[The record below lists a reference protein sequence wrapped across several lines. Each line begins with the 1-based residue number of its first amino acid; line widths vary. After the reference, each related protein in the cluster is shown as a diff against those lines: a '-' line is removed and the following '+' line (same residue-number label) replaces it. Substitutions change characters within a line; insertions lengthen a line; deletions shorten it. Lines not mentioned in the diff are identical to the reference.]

1 MITVY
6 RSDDVGAPTLSGTA
20 GHLNNVLTACLV
32 NGYGSQPAAGWT
44 KPYTGTNLAVFRPPA
59 GNQFYLRLDDSNSTY
74 PAFRGYRAMTAV
86 STGTGLFPT
95 TVQLSGGIRSVKAPS
110 SGTTV
115 RPWIVIASPRSFYL
129 WILWNATDIGA
140 VNTGADMFFF
150 GDIASYLP
158 GDAYGAAIIGK
169 TTADATAANS
179 LFGNNLT
186 TGAQAAGHY
195 LAGDFAQSG
204 NAAQFALLQSV
215 IAASAFCGAA
225 GSFYPDPITGGMLL
239 ERLRIVEGGMAQKL
253 VRGHLP
259 GCFNPIH
266 PLPANHLDL
275 LQGRGVMLGTDMLV
289 LYTGGTEGRVVM
301 SLNEA
306 DWYPVV

>member
-6 RSDDVGAPTLSGTA
+6 RSDDASAPILSGTA
-20 GHLNNVLTACLV
+20 GHLINVLTGCLV
-32 NGYGSQPAAGWT
+32 TGYGSQPAAGWT
-44 KPYTGTNLAVFRPPA
+44 KPYTGTNLAVFLPPA
-59 GNQFYLRLDDSNSTY
+59 GNQFYLRVDDSNATY
-74 PAFRGYRAMTAV
+74 PVFRGYRAMTAV
-86 STGTGLFPT
+86 SAGTGLFPT
-95 TVQLSGGIRSVKAPS
+95 TVQLSGGIRSVKAPAS
-110 SGTTV
+110 SSTV

-129 WILWNATDIGA
+129 WIFWNGTDIGA
-140 VNTGADMFFF
+140 VNTSVDMFFF
-150 GDIASYLP
+150 GDIVSYLP
-158 GDAYGAAIIGK
+158 GDAHGAAIIGK
-169 TTADATAANS
+169 IAADANASSS

>member
-6 RSDDVGAPTLSGTA
+6 RSDDAGAPTLSGTA
-20 GHLNNVLTACLV
+20 GHLINVLTGCLV
-32 NGYGSQPAAGWT
+32 TGYGSQPAAGWT
-44 KPYTGTNLAVFRPPA
+44 KPYTGTNLAVFQPPE
-59 GNQFYLRLDDSNSTY
+59 GNQFYLRVDDVNATY
-74 PAFRGYRAMTAV
+74 PIFRGYRAMTAV

-95 TVQLSGGIRSVKAPS
+95 TIQLSGGIRGVKSAA

-129 WILWNATDIGA
+129 WISWNATDMGA
-140 VNTGADMFFF
+140 VSTSVDMFFF

-158 GDAYGAAIIGK
+158 GDAHGAAIIGK
-169 TTADATAANS
+169 IVADASAPSS

-204 NAAQFALLQSV
+204 NAAQCACLQSV
-215 IAASAFCGAA
+215 IAASPYCGYA

-239 ERLRIVEGGMAQKL
+239 ERLRIVEGGTVQKL

-259 GCFNPIH
+259 GCYNPIH
-266 PLPANHLDL
+266 PNPATHLDV
-275 LQGRGVMLGTDMLV
+275 LQGRGAMLGTDMLV
-289 LYTGGTEGRVVM
+289 LYKGGTDGRVVM

-306 DWYPVV
+306 DWYPVA